1 MQDPKRMLHCLPEA
15 KGELPNG
22 SVGELQI
29 PLFCAENSKQRLEKR
44 MKVCYDDVNTLI
56 CESETNFQKGTVK
69 SWQDLLIQIGL
80 KWKHC

>member
-1 MQDPKRMLHCLPEA
+1 MLLYPAVGKRVA
-15 KGELPNG
+15 ARQRRGIAD
-22 SVGELQI
+22 S
-29 PLFCAENSKQRLEKR
+29 LFSAENSKQRLEKR

>member
-1 MQDPKRMLHCLPEA
+1 
-15 KGELPNG
+15 
-22 SVGELQI
+22 
-29 PLFCAENSKQRLEKR
+29 

-56 CESETNFQKGTVK
+56 RESETNFQKGTVK